1 MLYCFSDQ
9 TGPQISCLTPQI
21 FYADR
26 DTNSS
31 FVEWQLPTAVDEID
45 QNTTIIQID
54 GQEYGSL
61 FQSGS
66 SVVKYIATDSQ
77 GNESPECTI
86 EIRVEGKWFGSYLR
100 YKGICQTNPLN
111 VIEMAET
118 QYIMRYS
125 ACHSSQL
132 GRFCKYILPRLN
144 QECFPFYSQSGDHKH
159 GGTFRNH
166 REVLVLSLRSLASLK
181 DQVEILVLKMFTSEI
196 NFHRI
201 LDDIFKIVYSF
212 RCLTR

>member
-1 MLYCFSDQ
+1 MLHCFSDR

-26 DTNSS
+26 DANSS

-45 QNTTIIQID
+45 QNTTIIQTA

-66 SVVKYIATDSQ
+66 SIVKYIATDSQ

-111 VIEMAET
+111 VIEMAGTE
-118 QYIMRYS
+118 YVMRNS
-125 ACHSSQL
+125 ACHSQL
-132 GRFCKYILPRLN
+132 GRFCTYILLLLN
-144 QECFPFYSQSGDHKH
+144 Q
-159 GGTFRNH
+159 
-166 REVLVLSLRSLASLK
+166 
-181 DQVEILVLKMFTSEI
+181 
-196 NFHRI
+196 
-201 LDDIFKIVYSF
+201 DIFHSTPSQVIINMAVPLGTIVKLSF
-212 RCLTR
+212 FR